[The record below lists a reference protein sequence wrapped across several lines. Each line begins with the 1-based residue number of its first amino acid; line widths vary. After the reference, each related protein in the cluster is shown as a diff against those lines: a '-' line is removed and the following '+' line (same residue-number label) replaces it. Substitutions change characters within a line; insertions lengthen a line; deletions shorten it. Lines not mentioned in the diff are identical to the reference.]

1 VADAGGDAVT
11 VVTPLPA
18 PPVPQSG
25 RRPLRVLQVIDDL
38 GRGGAQAVV
47 LAALR
52 LADPARLEMR
62 AACVGDHV
70 DAALL
75 REMRRWSAGVVV
87 LGARRMWDVRA
98 VARLAAIVRRSDI
111 DVVHTHLAHGDALG
125 GAAARLAGRP
135 VVSTLHAVAADRLTV
150 PQPRRAVAAA
160 ATRRLGSRLIAV
172 SEAVRDS
179 HVAELGLDPA
189 RLTVLRNVPVAPLIL
204 GERGDR
210 RATRARLGV
219 GEGPVVCVA
228 ARLAPPKDHDTL
240 LRALPDVLA
249 RHPDLTLLV
258 AGDGPR
264 RGELEALARSHGV
277 DSAVRF
283 LGLRTDVPELLAAAD
298 VVCNLT
304 HEAEGLSITVL
315 DALSLGR
322 PVVATR
328 IASVEEVIAHGRSGM
343 LVAPRDVAGAAS
355 ALLSLLGDS
364 DRRRRIG
371 DEARGATA
379 VGLDGRRWMAELERV
394 YAEAAGVAA

>member
-1 VADAGGDAVT
+1 VT
-11 VVTPLPA
+11 VATPLPGRL
-18 PPVPQSG
+18 VPESR
-25 RRPLRVLQVIDDL
+25 RRPLRVMQVIDHL

-47 LAALR
+47 LAAVR

-62 AACVGDHV
+62 VACVGDHV

-75 REMRRWSAGVVV
+75 RELRRWSIGIDV
-87 LGARRMWDVRA
+87 LGARRMWDARA
-98 VARLAAIVRRSDI
+98 VGRLAARVRRSGI
-111 DVVHTHLAHGDALG
+111 DVVHTHLAHADALG

-135 VVSTLHAVAADRLTV
+135 AVSTLHAVAADRLTV

-160 ATRRLGSRLIAV
+160 ATRHLGSRLIAV

-179 HVAELGLDPA
+179 HVAELGIAPA
-189 RLTVLRNVPVAPLIL
+189 RLTVLRNVPVAPLMVAE
-204 GERGDR
+204 GSDP

-228 ARLAPPKDHDTL
+228 ARLALPKDHDTL
-240 LRALPDVLA
+240 LRAFPDVLA
-249 RHPDLTLLV
+249 RHPDLTVLV

-264 RGELEALARSHGV
+264 RGELEALARSLGV
-277 DSAVRF
+277 DRAVRF
-283 LGLRTDVPELLAAAD
+283 LGLRTDVAELLAAAD

-322 PVVATR
+322 AVVATR
-328 IASVEEVIAHGRSGM
+328 IASVEEVIADGRSGM

-355 ALLSLLGDS
+355 ALLALLGDT

-371 DEARGATA
+371 EEACRTTA
-379 VGLDGRRWMAELERV
+379 LALDGRRWMAELERV